1 MAKVTSEPQK
11 PNEDMDKQTPSTSS
25 TKGRKKGKTPCQRRS
40 RSGVKGLKTTMKA
53 KRPLRGSSSQ
63 KACETNTPAG
73 KPKKA
78 RGPTLRRR
86 YRRLKEEMKKEEV
99 DKDQSETSAL

>member
-11 PNEDMDKQTPSTSS
+11 PNEDVDEQTPATSS
-25 TKGRKKGKTPCQRRS
+25 TKGRKKGKTPRQRRS
-40 RSGVKGLKTTMKA
+40 RSGIKDLKTTRKA

-63 KACETNTPAG
+63 KAGETNTPAG

-78 RGPTLRRR
+78 RGPILRGR
-86 YRRLKEEMKKEEV
+86 YHRLKEKMKKEEA
-99 DKDQSETSAL
+99 DKEQSETSVL